1 MSCQLCI
8 LNIYL
13 KSVVNSLGARGDYF
27 SKFVF
32 LCRIQ
37 DEQETCDDQEPAK
50 TAPDEPVVK
59 GDQYQGTQPEPDQ
72 AQQPTV
78 HFQTPDIQVKLVS
91 S

>member
-32 LCRIQ
+32 LCRTQ
-37 DEQETCDDQEPAK
+37 DDQETCDDQKSAK
-50 TAPDEPVVK
+50 TAPEEPVVK